1 MIKLVLFDLDGTLLK
16 STEIIM
22 EAFVITFKKYF
33 KDITLDERTLTSFLG
48 HTLFETFGLHIK
60 EDQSMDELVSFYR
73 QTSEALMKDVQAYPN
88 ATALME
94 SLKSKGVQIGVVTSK
109 MNHVAREHLTL
120 IGLNDYV
127 THLVGYE
134 DVINHKPDK
143 EPIEKGLSL
152 YGITPDE
159 AVYVGDHENDMVA
172 AKAAGVI
179 SCAVSYSHRL
189 KEMLAVMP
197 DYVVDDLL
205 QIEDMI

>member
-48 HTLFETFGLHIK
+48 HTLFETFGLYIK

>member
-48 HTLFETFGLHIK
+48 HTLFETFGLYIK

-152 YGITPDE
+152 YGITADE

-172 AKAAGVI
+172 AKASGVI

-205 QIEDMI
+205 QIEDII

>member
-22 EAFVITFKKYF
+22 DTFVITFKKYF

-48 HTLFETFGLHIK
+48 HTLFETFGLYIK

-73 QTSEALMKDVQAYPN
+73 QTSEELMKDVQAYPN
-88 ATALME
+88 AKALME
-94 SLKSKGVQIGVVTSK
+94 ILKAKGIQIGVVTSK

-120 IGLNDYV
+120 IGLNEYV

-134 DVINHKPDK
+134 DVKNHKPDK

-152 YGITPDE
+152 YGIKPDE

-172 AKAAGVI
+172 AKAAGVM

-189 KEMLAVMP
+189 KEMLSVMP

-205 QIEDMI
+205 QIEDII

>member
-22 EAFVITFKKYF
+22 DAFVITFEKYF
-33 KDITLDERTLTSFLG
+33 KEVKLDQKTLTSFLG
-48 HTLFETFGLHIK
+48 HTLFETFGIYIK
-60 EDQSMDELVSFYR
+60 EDQDMDELVNFYR
-73 QTSEALMKDVQAYPN
+73 NTSEKLMQDVTAYPN
-88 ATALME
+88 SKALME
-94 SLKSKGVQIGVVTSK
+94 KLQSKNIMIGVVTSK
-109 MNHVAREHLTL
+109 MNHVAREHLRL

-134 DVINHKPDK
+134 DVVNHKPHK

-152 YGITPDE
+152 YSVKAEE

-172 AKAAGVI
+172 AKSAGVI

-205 QIEDMI
+205 QIEDIV

>member
-22 EAFVITFKKYF
+22 DTFVITFKKYF

-48 HTLFETFGLHIK
+48 HTLFETFGLYIK

-73 QTSEALMKDVQAYPN
+73 QTSEELMKDVQAYPN
-88 ATALME
+88 AKALME
-94 SLKSKGVQIGVVTSK
+94 ILKAKGIQIGVVTSK

-120 IGLNDYV
+120 IGLNEYV

-134 DVINHKPDK
+134 DVKNHKPDK

-152 YGITPDE
+152 YGIKPDE

-172 AKAAGVI
+172 AKEAGVM

-189 KEMLAVMP
+189 KEMLSVMP

-205 QIEDMI
+205 QIEDII

>member
-48 HTLFETFGLHIK
+48 HTLFETFGLYIK

-152 YGITPDE
+152 YGITADE

-172 AKAAGVI
+172 AKAAGVM

-205 QIEDMI
+205 QIEDII

>member
-22 EAFVITFKKYF
+22 DAFVISFKKYF

-48 HTLFETFGLHIK
+48 HTLFETFGLYIK

-73 QTSEALMKDVQAYPN
+73 QTSEVLMKDVQAYPN
-88 ATALME
+88 AKELME
-94 SLKSKGVQIGVVTSK
+94 ILKAKGIQIGVVTSK

-120 IGLNDYV
+120 IGLNAYV

-134 DVINHKPDK
+134 DVKNHKPDK

-152 YGITPDE
+152 YGINPDE

-172 AKAAGVI
+172 SKAAGVM

-205 QIEDMI
+205 QIEDII

>member
-1 MIKLVLFDLDGTLLK
+1 MIKLVLFDLDGTLLQ

-22 EAFVITFKKYF
+22 ETFVITFKKYF
-33 KDITLDERTLTSFLG
+33 KDITLDEKTLTSFLG
-48 HTLFETFGLHIK
+48 HTLFETFGLYIK

-73 QTSEALMKDVQAYPN
+73 ETSEVLMKDVQAYPN
-88 ATALME
+88 AKELME
-94 SLKSKGVQIGVVTSK
+94 ILKAKDVQIGVVTSK
-109 MNHVAREHLTL
+109 MNHIAREHLTL
-120 IGLNDYV
+120 IGLNEYV

-134 DVINHKPDK
+134 DVKNHKPDK

-152 YGITPDE
+152 YGIHPDE

-172 AKAAGVI
+172 AKNAGVM

-197 DYVVDDLL
+197 DYVIDDLL
-205 QIEDMI
+205 QIEDII

>member
-1 MIKLVLFDLDGTLLK
+1 MIRLALFDLDGTLLK

-22 EAFVITFKKYF
+22 DTFVITFKKFF
-33 KDITLDERTLTSFLG
+33 KEIILDQKTLTSFLG
-48 HTLFETFGLHIK
+48 HTLFETFGMYIR
-60 EDQSMDELVSFYR
+60 EDQDMDTLVGFYR
-73 QTSEALMKDVQAYPN
+73 ETSEILMKDVKAYPN
-88 ATALME
+88 AKEIME
-94 SLKSKGVQIGVVTSK
+94 RLQSKGVHIGVVTSK

-120 IGLNDYV
+120 IGLNAYV

-134 DVINHKPDK
+134 DVKKHKPDK
-143 EPIEKGLSL
+143 EPIEKALSL
-152 YGITPDE
+152 FDMTASE
-159 AVYVGDHENDMVA
+159 ALYVGDHENDMIA

-205 QIEDMI
+205 QIEEMI

>member
-48 HTLFETFGLHIK
+48 HTLFETFGLYIK

-134 DVINHKPDK
+134 DVKNHKPDK

-152 YGITPDE
+152 YGITPEE

-172 AKAAGVI
+172 AKAAGVM

-205 QIEDMI
+205 QIEDII

>member
-22 EAFVITFKKYF
+22 ETFVITFKKYF

-48 HTLFETFGLHIK
+48 HTLFETFGLYIK

-73 QTSEALMKDVQAYPN
+73 HTSEELMKDVQAYPN
-88 ATALME
+88 AKELME
-94 SLKSKGVQIGVVTSK
+94 ILKVKGIQIGVVTSK

-120 IGLNDYV
+120 IGLNDCV

-134 DVINHKPDK
+134 DVKNHKPDK

-152 YGITPDE
+152 YGVNSDE
-159 AVYVGDHENDMVA
+159 SVYVGDHENDMVA
-172 AKAAGVI
+172 AKKAGVI

-205 QIEDMI
+205 QIEDII

>member
-48 HTLFETFGLHIK
+48 HTLFETFGLYIK

-94 SLKSKGVQIGVVTSK
+94 RLKSKGVQIGVVTSK

-152 YGITPDE
+152 YGITADE

-172 AKAAGVI
+172 AKASGVI

-205 QIEDMI
+205 QIEDII

>member
-22 EAFVITFKKYF
+22 DAFVITFEKYF
-33 KDITLDERTLTSFLG
+33 KDITLDEKTLTSFLG
-48 HTLFETFGLHIK
+48 HTLFETFGLYIR

-73 QTSEALMKDVQAYPN
+73 QTSEKLMQDVQAYPH
-88 ATALME
+88 AKELME
-94 SLKSKGVQIGVVTSK
+94 RLQHKGIHLGVVTSK

-120 IGLNDYV
+120 IGLNEYI

-134 DVINHKPDK
+134 DVEKHKPDK
-143 EPIEKGLSL
+143 EPILKGLAL
-152 YGITPDE
+152 YGMKPEE

-172 AKAAGVI
+172 AKSAGVM

-205 QIEDMI
+205 QIEDII

>member
-22 EAFVITFKKYF
+22 ETFVITFKKYF

-48 HTLFETFGLHIK
+48 HTLFETFGLYIK

-73 QTSEALMKDVQAYPN
+73 HTSEELMKDVQAYPN
-88 ATALME
+88 AKELME
-94 SLKSKGVQIGVVTSK
+94 ILKVKGIQIGVVTSK

-134 DVINHKPDK
+134 DVKNHKPDK

-152 YGITPDE
+152 YGVNSDE
-159 AVYVGDHENDMVA
+159 SVYVGDHENDIVA
-172 AKAAGVI
+172 AKKAGVI

-205 QIEDMI
+205 QIEDII

>member
-48 HTLFETFGLHIK
+48 HTLFETFGLYIK

-134 DVINHKPDK
+134 DVVNHKPDK

-172 AKAAGVI
+172 ANAAGVM

>member
-22 EAFVITFKKYF
+22 ETFVITFKKYF

-48 HTLFETFGLHIK
+48 HTLFETFGLYIK

-73 QTSEALMKDVQAYPN
+73 HTSEELMKDVQAYPN
-88 ATALME
+88 AKELME
-94 SLKSKGVQIGVVTSK
+94 ILKAKNIQIGVVTSK

-134 DVINHKPDK
+134 DVKNHKPDK

-152 YGITPDE
+152 YGVNSDE
-159 AVYVGDHENDMVA
+159 AVYVGDHENDMFA
-172 AKAAGVI
+172 AKAAGVM

-205 QIEDMI
+205 QIEDII

>member
-48 HTLFETFGLHIK
+48 HTLFETFGLYIK

-109 MNHVAREHLTL
+109 MNHVAREHLML

-134 DVINHKPDK
+134 DVKNHKPDK

-172 AKAAGVI
+172 AKAAGVM

-205 QIEDMI
+205 QIEDII

>member
-48 HTLFETFGLHIK
+48 HTLFETFGLYIK

-94 SLKSKGVQIGVVTSK
+94 RLKSKGVQIGVVTSK

-134 DVINHKPDK
+134 DVKNHKPDK

-152 YGITPDE
+152 YGITADE

-172 AKAAGVI
+172 AKAAGVM

-205 QIEDMI
+205 QIEDII

>member
-48 HTLFETFGLHIK
+48 HTLFETFGLYIK

-134 DVINHKPDK
+134 DVKNHKPDK

-172 AKAAGVI
+172 AKAAGVM

-205 QIEDMI
+205 QIEDII

>member
-22 EAFVITFKKYF
+22 ETFVITFKKYF

-48 HTLFETFGLHIK
+48 HTLFETFGLYIK

-73 QTSEALMKDVQAYPN
+73 HTSEELMKDVQAYPN
-88 ATALME
+88 AKELME
-94 SLKSKGVQIGVVTSK
+94 ILKVKGIQIGVVTSK

-134 DVINHKPDK
+134 DVKNHKPDK

-152 YGITPDE
+152 YGVNSDE
-159 AVYVGDHENDMVA
+159 SVYVGDHENDMVA
-172 AKAAGVI
+172 AKKAGVI

-205 QIEDMI
+205 QIEDII

>member
-22 EAFVITFKKYF
+22 DTFVITFKKYF

-48 HTLFETFGLHIK
+48 HTLFETFGLYIRD
-60 EDQSMDELVSFYR
+60 DQSMDELVSFYR
-73 QTSEALMKDVQAYPN
+73 HTSEELMKDVQAYPN
-88 ATALME
+88 AKELME
-94 SLKSKGVQIGVVTSK
+94 ILKAKNIQIGVVTSK

-134 DVINHKPDK
+134 DVKNHKPDK

-152 YGITPDE
+152 YGVNSDE
-159 AVYVGDHENDMVA
+159 SVYVGDHENDMVA
-172 AKAAGVI
+172 AKKAGVM

-205 QIEDMI
+205 QIEDII

>member
-22 EAFVITFKKYF
+22 ETFVITFKKYF

-48 HTLFETFGLHIK
+48 HTLFETFGFYIK

-73 QTSEALMKDVQAYPN
+73 HTSEELMKDVQAYPN
-88 ATALME
+88 AKELME
-94 SLKSKGVQIGVVTSK
+94 ILKVKGIQIGVVTSK

-134 DVINHKPDK
+134 DVKNHKPDK

-152 YGITPDE
+152 YGVNSDE
-159 AVYVGDHENDMVA
+159 AEYVGDHENDMFA
-172 AKAAGVI
+172 AKAAGVM

-189 KEMLAVMP
+189 KEMLAMMP

-205 QIEDMI
+205 QIEDII

>member
-48 HTLFETFGLHIK
+48 HTLFETFGLYIK

-94 SLKSKGVQIGVVTSK
+94 RLKSKGVQIGVVTSK

-152 YGITPDE
+152 YGITADE

-172 AKAAGVI
+172 AKAAGVM

-205 QIEDMI
+205 QIEDII

>member
-48 HTLFETFGLHIK
+48 HTLFETFGLYIK

-134 DVINHKPDK
+134 DVKNHKPDK

-172 AKAAGVI
+172 AKASGVI

-205 QIEDMI
+205 QIEDII

>member
-22 EAFVITFKKYF
+22 ETFVITFKKYF

-48 HTLFETFGLHIK
+48 HTLFETFGLYIRD
-60 EDQSMDELVSFYR
+60 DQSMDELVSFYR
-73 QTSEALMKDVQAYPN
+73 HTSEELMKDVQAYPN
-88 ATALME
+88 AKELME
-94 SLKSKGVQIGVVTSK
+94 ILKAKNIQIGVVTSK

-134 DVINHKPDK
+134 DVKNHKPDK

-152 YGITPDE
+152 YGVNSDE
-159 AVYVGDHENDMVA
+159 SVYVGDHENDMVA
-172 AKAAGVI
+172 AKKAGVM

-205 QIEDMI
+205 QIEDII

>member
-33 KDITLDERTLTSFLG
+33 KEITLDEKTLTSFLG
-48 HTLFETFGLHIK
+48 HTLFETFGLYIK

-88 ATALME
+88 AKALME
-94 SLKSKGVQIGVVTSK
+94 NLQSKGIQIGVVTSK

-120 IGLNDYV
+120 IGLNEYV

-143 EPIEKGLSL
+143 EPIEKGLAL
-152 YGITPDE
+152 YGMKPDE

-172 AKAAGVI
+172 AKAAGVM

-197 DYVVDDLL
+197 DYVIDDLL
-205 QIEDMI
+205 QIEDII